1 MLNIWGYFIN
11 LLRKNRSLRNPPIW
25 LAESILAYIS
35 ETRFFPNVG
44 FAQENI
50 FFHYRINS
58 VKINDQIFLQIQ
70 KTLFLA
76 FFWSMYNPPPPHPPS
91 YDTVPWKIPERWKNG
106 RTDRRTDRLYFKR
119 LFPLLLEVQ
128 KGENFESLMKI
139 AVVNESSYIILHT
152 CYEDT

>member
-1 MLNIWGYFIN
+1 MWIYINMLNIWGYFIN
-11 LLRKNRSLRNPPIW
+11 LLRRNRSLRNPPIW

-44 FAQENI
+44 FAQENNI

-76 FFWSMYNPPPPHPPS
+76 FFWSMYNPPPPPFLWYSSMKNPRKMEERK
-91 YDTVPWKIPERWKNG
+91 DRQKDRQTLFQKTLPATAGGPKRWKFWIFN
-106 RTDRRTDRLYFKR
+106 
-119 LFPLLLEVQ
+119 
-128 KGENFESLMKI
+128 ENCSG
-139 AVVNESSYIILHT
+139 
-152 CYEDT
+152 